1 MTHPLLSRAHLE
13 ACLVAR
19 VLLDPDLADHV
30 DDTRLSPAAQQL
42 VGFAANHNAVACA
55 SLLLGAEDEY
65 QVRLARR
72 VDALTL
78 EQLRFFPAA
87 TLVALINQL
96 PRLGVSSDRP
106 RSHAA

>member
-19 VLLDPDLADHV
+19 VLLDPELADHV
-30 DDTRLSPAAQQL
+30 DDTRLSPAAKAL
-42 VGFAANHNAVACA
+42 VAYAAEDNRLACA

-65 QVRLARR
+65 QARLATRA
-72 VDALTL
+72 DAVTL
-78 EQLRFFPAA
+78 EDLRFFPAA

-96 PRLGVSSDRP
+96 PRLGVSSRAS